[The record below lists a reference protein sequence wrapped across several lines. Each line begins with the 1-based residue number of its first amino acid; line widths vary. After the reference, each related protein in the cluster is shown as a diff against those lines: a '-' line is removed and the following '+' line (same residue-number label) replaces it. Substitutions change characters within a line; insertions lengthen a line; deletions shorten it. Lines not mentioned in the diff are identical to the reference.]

1 MLRHR
6 HTLKE
11 GRQQADYP
19 LIEPVEMS
27 KFSDHLLIVVMQ

>member
-6 HTLKE
+6 HTLEK
-11 GRQQADYP
+11 GCQQADFP

-27 KFSDHLLIVVMQ
+27 KFKM